1 MCLTSLNRSINVTC
15 IWLED
20 RRKNRRQKN
29 LPSYTVPERPPLL
42 WCRAAVVRWFTA
54 QDRRQGPRRRG
65 SDADPVIVISS
76 GDDNDDVLCR
86 YFYSCA
92 KYFSII
98 SRVRT
103 RLLQQGYFLR
113 KKAVAAPPRPLGTVS
128 FCWFWPDIDLLSQ
141 LLGYHLFIRTLHEPS
156 WFILFRLKNRI
167 FTSWLYVVSIVSNAP
182 WHSSRPN

>member
-1 MCLTSLNRSINVTC
+1 MTEQKEKQKTKLHSHRAPASTLVPGRSG
-15 IWLED
+15 
-20 RRKNRRQKN
+20 
-29 LPSYTVPERPPLL
+29 PL
-42 WCRAAVVRWFTA
+42 VHSS
-54 QDRRQGPRRRG
+54 DRRQGPRRRG

-156 WFILFRLKNRI
+156 
-167 FTSWLYVVSIVSNAP
+167 
-182 WHSSRPN
+182 